1 VGAEALGSAMAAEDK
16 REEPAGDA
24 EPGRERERTDER
36 RGQFPQQRGE
46 TAVRGGQVGERK
58 VRDAATRAFAGWA
71 HAKGEREREI
81 RPSPPEK
88 SRRYMGFWDGLDLEK
103 EEVQA
108 QS

>member
-1 VGAEALGSAMAAEDK
+1 MAEEDK
-16 REEPAGDA
+16 RHRLVMPNQGEKEDA
-24 EPGRERERTDER
+24 PT
-36 RGQFPQQRGE
+36 RGETSSRSKRGE
-46 TAVRGGQVGERK
+46 TAVCGGQVGERK

-103 EEVQA
+103 EEEQA